1 MKKHLI
7 KTVSGVMTAALL
19 FAVVFGFADIK
30 PSYAAVSFTD
40 TADHWAVGDINAAV
54 RLGYINGYE
63 NGTFKP
69 ENSISRAEFIKI
81 INSAIGYTELTN
93 LTFRDVPSTEWYYP
107 EVQKAVRAGY
117 INGYGDTFSPD
128 SHVTRE
134 EVATMLY
141 RINPGNVNYSLA
153 DVKDAGMISE
163 WALESV
169 KSVYAQGYMGGFPDG
184 NFNPTSPMKR
194 GEAVKAVNKVL
205 NIAPEESVAALSVAT
220 EIRNIEI
227 NSATL
232 RATSTQ
238 SGSIFW
244 VLVESSN
251 PSTPSAQNVYDGKD
265 ANGGTPFDKGSISA
279 AANTAQSVEL
289 DNLLADTDYKIFVMA
304 TDAKWNRSSVTS
316 KSFRT
321 ESSSASGGS
330 WITTYSV
337 SDIKNSSVVLN
348 VRSNTKGR
356 FYWVAVEGSSSGT
369 PSQDYIRSGL
379 DRNGDTAA
387 ANGDQSISA
396 NSSSTVSITGLKS
409 ETSYR
414 VYGCV
419 YESTDRYSNYSVVK
433 SDSFKTTSSGT
444 EWITS
449 IRTDSVQETSVDF
462 TARFDVSGS
471 SYKFYYVILESS
483 QQTPSATWII
493 SPSTGT
499 IKGGNETIPSSKSL
513 SYSVS
518 GLSTGKTYRVHG
530 VVQYGSQNSA
540 VYTSSNFTPSE
551 SISYAS
557 NLTGMKIEDQDGK
570 SISGYTFSAAKYTY
584 DVTAPGKT
592 TELKITPSAPT
603 NTVVKSDGKTVEK
616 GDSVKVTLLP
626 GKNTPVEIAVF
637 ESGKTERVY
646 TLNITVATPR
656 ITSLSIA
663 EDQSFEFKSETFT
676 YTVQAGVNK
685 DINVIFTVDDDIAVT
700 AKVDN
705 NIVSVG
711 KTLDNPPK
719 KKVLVE
725 LSNAQT
731 DLYLTVDYTGASNP
745 KEYHFIISSSL

>member
-1 MKKHLI
+1 
-7 KTVSGVMTAALL
+7 
-19 FAVVFGFADIK
+19 
-30 PSYAAVSFTD
+30 
-40 TADHWAVGDINAAV
+40 
-54 RLGYINGYE
+54 
-63 NGTFKP
+63 
-69 ENSISRAEFIKI
+69 
-81 INSAIGYTELTN
+81 
-93 LTFRDVPSTEWYYP
+93 
-107 EVQKAVRAGY
+107 
-117 INGYGDTFSPD
+117 
-128 SHVTRE
+128 
-134 EVATMLY
+134 
-141 RINPGNVNYSLA
+141 
-153 DVKDAGMISE
+153 VKDAGTISA

-184 NFNPTSPMKR
+184 NFNPASPMKR

-205 NIAPEESVAALSVAT
+205 GIAPEESASTTLSVAA
-220 EIRNIEI
+220 EIRNIGT

-238 SGSIFW
+238 NGSVFW

-251 PSTPSAQNVYDGKD
+251 PSTPSAQNVYDGRD
-265 ANGGTPFDKGSISA
+265 ANGGTPFAKGSISA

-304 TDAKWNRSSVTS
+304 TDASGNRSSVTS

-321 ESSSASGGS
+321 ENSSASGGS
-330 WITTYSV
+330 WITTFSV
-337 SDIKNSSVVLN
+337 SDIKSSSAVLN
-348 VRSNTKGR
+348 VKSNTKGR
-356 FYWVAVEGSSSGT
+356 FYWVAVEGSSSST

-379 DRNGDTAA
+379 DRNGKAAA

-396 NSSSTVSITGLKS
+396 DSSSTVSITGLKS
-409 ETSYR
+409 ETSYY

-419 YESTDRYSNYSVVK
+419 YESTDRYSSYSVVK
-433 SDSFKTTSSGT
+433 SDSFKTTYSGT

-449 IRTDSVQETSVDF
+449 IRTDSVQETSADF
-462 TARFDVSGS
+462 TARFDVSGG
-471 SYKFYYVILESS
+471 SYKFYYVVLESS
-483 QQTPSATWII
+483 QQTPSASWII
-493 SPSTGT
+493 SPSSGT
-499 IKGGNETIPSSKSL
+499 LKGGNETIPSSKSL

-518 GLSTGKTYRVHG
+518 GLSAGKTYRVHG

-540 VYTSSNFTPSE
+540 VYTSSNFIPSE
-551 SISYAS
+551 NISYAS

-592 TELKITPSAPT
+592 TELKITPAAPA
-603 NTVVKSDGKTVEK
+603 NTVVKSDGKTIE
-616 GDSVKVTLLP
+616 SVKVTLLP
-626 GKNTPVEIAVF
+626 GKNSPVEISVF

-646 TLNITVATPR
+646 TIKITVATPR

-663 EDQSFEFKSETFT
+663 EDKSFEFKSETFT
-676 YTVQAGVNK
+676 YTVQAGDNK
-685 DINVIFTVDDDIAVT
+685 DVNVIFTVDDEIAVA

-711 KTLDNPPK
+711 KTSDNPSK

-725 LSNAQT
+725 LSKAQT

-745 KEYHFIISSSL
+745 KEYHFIIISTL